1 MMRAVGDGVLPPATG
16 DEESAGGGLIGRSRS
31 GGGEET
37 GYFTLGP
44 RGGRNRGG
52 GMDGG
57 GGGGMDGGG
66 AGPWTTASKTV
77 AVVAGDGDTP

>member
-57 GGGGMDGGG
+57 G